1 MAAARAT
8 FARAAFDSC
17 VKALAVLGSANKDP
31 ETRARLAVH
40 AAPAFA
46 RALALADLEGLA
58 DAVVGNAA
66 VGVSDLAV
74 AGEATLDALAK
85 LEPPVMLALLAACRS
100 RTGAAQK
107 NAAIACAKLAKHPDA
122 LRVLRENNG
131 VELIY
136 SYVKP

>member
-1 MAAARAT
+1 M
-8 FARAAFDSC
+8 
-17 VKALAVLGSANKDP
+17 LGSANKEP